1 MFQSVPARDALWQV
15 RYRLL
20 RHPGVHPL
28 RVLCHDGVPGRY
40 DCRRFDLHRVAVPR
54 HPGEVHLAED
64 CDADLGLG
72 GDAGHDLP
80 RPLLLLPHQQHL
92 SAPGLRL
99 AAHHLCCLLH
109 HGHKHG
115 PHRAALH
122 LHLRILLATGINF

>member
-1 MFQSVPARDALWQV
+1 MFQSVPARDAVWQV

-20 RHPGVHPL
+20 RHPGVHTLWLL
-28 RVLCHDGVPGRY
+28 RHDGVPGR
-40 DCRRFDLHRVAVPR
+40 DDRRCVDLHRVPVPR
-54 HPGEVHLAED
+54 HPCQVHITED
-64 CDADLGLG
+64 CDADLSLG

-99 AAHHLCCLLH
+99 AAHHLCRLLH
-109 HGHKHG
+109 HGLQHG